1 MRYTTIAIAATFT
14 AEPVEVVLRFWM
26 QELQFPGNVSFAPL
40 DQVVQQLLDPA
51 SLLAG
56 NRDGIK
62 IVILRPEDLAGRGA
76 VPSDRTVSE
85 LVSAVNV
92 ALSRVPTPI
101 MVFVC
106 PSSAPTGSA
115 ACVSHAVL
123 EDHISAA
130 FAETPGVYVVPSAE
144 LTATYPSAET
154 FDPYAEQ
161 LAQIPFT
168 PAFYSALGTMIARK
182 IYALRNAPHKVIAFD
197 ADQTLWSG
205 VCGEEGPGGVRIDPS
220 RQAIQEFLVRQHDEG
235 MLLCLCSRNNDEDV
249 AAVFRRPEM
258 VLRREQIVG
267 WRVNWKPKSENLRSL
282 AGELQLG
289 LESFIFLDDDP
300 VECAEIQANAP
311 ETLTLLLPRDPEAI
325 APFLRRVWAF
335 DHLKVTSEGAGR
347 TAFYQQ
353 NLERRQFQM
362 ESLTMSEFLDGLGL
376 KVHIA
381 SLAVQQMARAAEL
394 TRRTTQFNVTTLRR
408 SEAELQSLCRS
419 AEVECLVV
427 HVKDRF
433 GDYGLVGVMIFCAGA
448 GVLTVDTFLLS
459 CRALARGIEH
469 RMLASLGEIAR
480 ERGLETVEF
489 PFVPTARNQPA
500 FDFLERAGGNGKPA
514 VNGGVLFR
522 FPAEAAAAA
531 HYVPPTADAARVAID
546 GVRVAAP
553 DSVAVDT
560 RAQAALLTSIATE
573 LSDVTQIM
581 ALIAAHPRTR
591 PDLKVPFVSPGTDR
605 EKELAGMFARLLG
618 VEKVGINDDFFSLG
632 GHSLLAMMLISRVRD
647 AFQVEIPIAV
657 LFDIDFTVARVA
669 QAIANYQTT
678 PASPETTGEALTHLV
693 DDLSEDEVRALL
705 ADREGSFPNPGAEGH
720 V

>member
-1 MRYTTIAIAATFT
+1 MADITIVIAATFT

-26 QELQFPGNVSFAPL
+26 QELQLPGNVSFAPL
-40 DQVVQQLLDPA
+40 NQVVRQLLDPA

-56 NRDGIK
+56 NRDGIN
-62 IVILRPEDLAGRGA
+62 IVIVRPEDLTGSGA
-76 VPSDRTVSE
+76 VPADGAVGE

-92 ALSRVPTPI
+92 ALNRVPTPI

-106 PSSAPTGSA
+106 PSSAPPGSA

-123 EDHISAA
+123 EDRISAA
-130 FAETPGVYVVPSAE
+130 FAAAPGVYVVPSTE

-154 FDPYAEQ
+154 FDPYAER

-168 PAFYSALGTMIARK
+168 PAFYAALGTMIARK

-220 RQAIQEFLVRQHDEG
+220 RQAIQEFLVRQHDAG
-235 MLLCLCSRNNDEDV
+235 AILCLCSRNNDEDV
-249 AAVFRRPEM
+249 AAVFRRSEM

-311 ETLTLLLPRDPEAI
+311 EILTLLLPRDPEAI

-335 DHLKVTSEGAGR
+335 DHLKVTSEAAGR
-347 TAFYQQ
+347 TALYRQ
-353 NLERRQFQM
+353 NLERRQFQT

-381 SLAVQQMARAAEL
+381 PLAVQQVARAAEL
-394 TRRTTQFNVTTLRR
+394 IRRTNQFNVTTVRR
-408 SEAELQSLCRS
+408 SEAELQALCRS

-427 HVKDRF
+427 HAKDRF

-448 GVLTVDTFLLS
+448 GVLAVDTFLLS

-469 RMLASLGEIAR
+469 RMLASLGEIAC
-480 ERGLETVEF
+480 ERGLGTVDF

-514 VNGGVLFR
+514 ANGGVLFR

-531 HYVPPTADAARVAID
+531 HYVPPAADAVRVAMD
-546 GVRVAAP
+546 GGQVAAP

-560 RAQAALLTSIATE
+560 RAQAAHLTSIATE
-573 LSDVTQIM
+573 LADVTQIM

-591 PDLKVPFVSPGTDR
+591 PELNVPFVPAGTDR

-618 VEKVGINDDFFSLG
+618 VEQVGIHDDFFSLG

-669 QAIANYQTT
+669 QAITKYQAM
-678 PASPETTGEALTHLV
+678 PASPETTGDALTQLV
-693 DDLSEDEVRALL
+693 EDLSEDEVRALL
-705 ADREGSFPNPGAEGH
+705 TDRAGSLPDPGAERS